1 MVGILKI
8 QLGRLPVFPSFVLFE
23 MSFEAL
29 FMLGIE
35 CIETEFKLIQFP
47 MQLGAFFFAQKEW

>member
-1 MVGILKI
+1 
-8 QLGRLPVFPSFVLFE
+8 

-29 FMLGIE
+29 FMLGLV

-47 MQLGAFFFAQKEW
+47 MQLGVFVFAQKEWVRIGGLEKKK